1 MGGGHGEPR
10 EGRERPATAYKD
22 PGNEKMGRRA
32 GVCIDMIMVTAIMA
46 T

>member
-1 MGGGHGEPR
+1 MGSQGRGGKGQLQLTKIQ
-10 EGRERPATAYKD
+10 GK
-22 PGNEKMGRRA
+22 EKMGRRA